1 MNVRVLRLAVIVL
14 LRAFIDNIK
23 DYNEFD
29 LFLKRMS
36 EENVLSEHWIE
47 NLVEPV
53 LLMLLYIRAERKGE
67 LSLHLLACKTMT
79 P

>member
-1 MNVRVLRLAVIVL
+1 MNVRVIRLAVIVL

-29 LFLKRMS
+29 LFLKGMS
-36 EENVLSEHWIE
+36 EENVLSENWIE
-47 NLVEPV
+47 NLVQLV
-53 LLMLLYIRAERKGE
+53 LLMLLYMRAERKGE

>member
-14 LRAFIDNIK
+14 VRAFIDNIK

-47 NLVEPV
+47 NLVQPV
-53 LLMLLYIRAERKGE
+53 LLMLLWIRAERKGE

>member
-29 LFLKRMS
+29 LFLKRIS

-47 NLVEPV
+47 NLVQPV
-53 LLMLLYIRAERKGE
+53 LLMLLCMRAERKGE

>member
-36 EENVLSEHWIE
+36 EENVLSENWIE
-47 NLVEPV
+47 NLVQLV
-53 LLMLLYIRAERKGE
+53 LLMLLYMRAERKGE

>member
-47 NLVEPV
+47 NLVQPV
-53 LLMLLYIRAERKGE
+53 LLMLL
-67 LSLHLLACKTMT
+67 
-79 P
+79 

>member
-36 EENVLSEHWIE
+36 EENVLSEHWTE
-47 NLVEPV
+47 NLVQPV

-67 LSLHLLACKTMT
+67 LSLPLLACKTMT

>member
-47 NLVEPV
+47 NLVQPV